1 MSGFFRFFF
10 VRPRR
15 PPISTRT
22 ATPFPCTTL
31 FRSLGADRHDRAVI
45 ALDPLA
51 LGELEDELALLLGRH
66 QRGFVGLAF
75 GDVDRDPGKALRL
88 AVAAEGASTAGMNP
102 APGATLD
109 TDAIFDRIFA
119 AGREDPADLRAHPI
133 EIGGMEPI
141 GREHV

>member
-1 MSGFFRFFF
+1 MQKTAYELR
-10 VRPRR
+10 
-15 PPISTRT
+15 ISD
-22 ATPFPCTTL
+22 CSSDVCSSDL
-31 FRSLGADRHDRAVI
+31 
-45 ALDPLA
+45 
-51 LGELEDELALLLGRH
+51 LEDELALLLGRH

-119 AGREDPADLRAHPI
+119 AGREDPADLRAHTI
-133 EIGGMEPI
+133 ETI
-141 GREHV
+141 GRATGRDRVCQKVEI